1 MKWLLIATALNLNVS
16 YDTESNCRKAQVE
29 IVNTYPDVK
38 VICIPAGMS
47 QTEADIRAFLSMLDV
62 TVKSRENLRRDQ

>member
-16 YDTESNCRKAQVE
+16 YDTESTCRKAQEE
-29 IVNTYPDVK
+29 IVNTYSDVK

-47 QTEADIRAFLSMLDV
+47 QTEADIRSFLSMLDI

>member
-47 QTEADIRAFLSMLDV
+47 KQRPIFALF
-62 TVKSRENLRRDQ
+62 